1 MERKANELGWKFY
14 EGISKIMQAHEIGV
28 LVDIYGDVPYSTA
41 WDLAGN
47 IRPTYDKAEDIYKS
61 LLPQIE
67 EGLALIKAAD
77 LDKSIATQDIIFK
90 GDKTNWAKF
99 ANSLKLRLLLHA
111 YKANIFDV
119 PAEIAKI
126 QNEGSGFLG
135 SGVGAMAQPSY
146 TPDKPNPYYNAHLFL
161 INGNEADNY
170 NRANNFSL
178 DLMKN
183 LSDERYKRVYRPSKT
198 NADFKGTNYGQDPS
212 DDVNSDKTSGPG
224 YGPAP
229 TASSPMWLMTSVEAM
244 FLTAEAA
251 ARGWL
256 TGVDPK
262 TAYENAVIES
272 FNFLGVPSATATAQ
286 TYLGSTNSR
295 VAWPTS
301 GALQDMINVIAWQ
314 KYFALNG
321 IQANETWTD
330 YRRLGVVQPPLSL
343 APERGGNPIPRRLL
357 YPSSEY
363 NYNSDNVNALGT
375 INQFTTKIFWDK

>member
-1 MERKANELGWKFY
+1 
-14 EGISKIMQAHEIGV
+14 
-28 LVDIYGDVPYSTA
+28 
-41 WDLAGN
+41 
-47 IRPTYDKAEDIYKS
+47 
-61 LLPQIE
+61 
-67 EGLALIKAAD
+67 
-77 LDKSIATQDIIFK
+77 
-90 GDKTNWAKF
+90 
-99 ANSLKLRLLLHA
+99 
-111 YKANIFDV
+111 
-119 PAEIAKI
+119 
-126 QNEGSGFLG
+126 
-135 SGVGAMAQPSY
+135 
-146 TPDKPNPYYNAHLFL
+146 
-161 INGNEADNY
+161 
-170 NRANNFSL
+170 
-178 DLMKN
+178 MKN

-198 NADFKGTNYGQDPS
+198 NADFKGTDYGQNPS

-251 ARGWL
+251 ARGWISD
-256 TGVDPK
+256 DPK
-262 TAYENAVIES
+262 TSYEKAVTES
-272 FNFLGVPSATATAQ
+272 FVYLDAKKPPIRNVANTADSVTYTPQQTAAM
-286 TYLGSTNSR
+286 YLSSTNPR
-295 VAWPTS
+295 IVWPTS